1 MEHQPKSCCAASQ
14 TKKCCKTKK
23 DRPFLKAFGSVL
35 LAIIASSHHWVHTL
49 LLALGLTTLG
59 AGLFSVS
66 PLVKIVFLF
75 VSLFVSIWFLVVAK
89 RKWHKHRP
97 AAWVYLISSIIS
109 IVIVVSSL
117 PQTFSDMGGTPQQDP
132 LQLHQQHHQK

>member
-1 MEHQPKSCCAASQ
+1 MEHEPKSSCAANQ
-14 TKKCCKTKK
+14 QKKCCTPKK

-66 PLVKIVFLF
+66 PVVKIAFLL
-75 VSLFVSIWFLVVAK
+75 VSLLVSIWFLVLAM

-117 PQTFSDMGGTPQQDP
+117 PQTFSDMGGTPQRD
-132 LQLHQQHHQK
+132 LSKLHQQHHHQ